1 MGAEGDLK
9 FMKRCLEL
17 AYKAQG
23 YTYPNPVV
31 GCVIVNDDI
40 IIGEG
45 YHLKA
50 GGPHAE
56 VNAICSVTDRGL
68 LKSSV
73 LYVNLE
79 PCSHFGK
86 TPPCTDLIIKSG
98 IRKVIIGVKDSS
110 ANVAGMGIQKLKDAG
125 CEVVTGILEK
135 ESRWI
140 NRRFFTF
147 HEKKRPYIILKWAQ
161 SADGFIDFR
170 RDEPFT
176 QRPAWITGEAERV
189 LVHKWR
195 SSEQL
200 ILAGAL
206 TIKKDNPRLNVR
218 EWAGSDP
225 VRAILSGSG
234 DLGQDHYVFKLPG
247 RNLVFTYNNEFKLI
261 GADAVILNREMAS
274 SEQIVDYLFKEG
286 IQSMFIEGGYQVLDH
301 FISTGLWDEARIFYG
316 KDLYYDGIPA
326 PSIKGEVISCE
337 EYSRST
343 LKVLVNEVD

>member
-1 MGAEGDLK
+1 MGEDEDLK

-17 AYKAQG
+17 ADKAQG
-23 YTYPNPVV
+23 FTYPNPVV
-31 GCVIVNDDI
+31 GCVIVNDGI

-56 VNAICSVTDRGL
+56 VNAINSVTDREL

-86 TPPCTDLIIKSG
+86 TPPCADLIIGSG
-98 IRKVIIGVKDSS
+98 IKKVIIGAKDTS
-110 ANVAGMGIQKLKDAG
+110 ANVAGKGIQKLIDAG
-125 CEVVTGILEK
+125 CEVITGVLEN
-135 ESRWI
+135 ESRWV

-170 RDEPFT
+170 RDE
-176 QRPAWITGEAERV
+176 QSGQKPAWITGEAERV

-200 ILAGAL
+200 IMAGAL
-206 TIKKDNPRLNVR
+206 TIKKDDPRLNVR
-218 EWAGSDP
+218 EWAGADP

-234 DLGQDHYVFKLPG
+234 DLGPDRNVFRMPG
-247 RNLVFTYNNEFKLI
+247 RNLVFTYKGELKLK
-261 GADAVILNREMAS
+261 GATAVTLNREMISAK
-274 SEQIVDYLFKEG
+274 QIADHLFKEG
-286 IQSMFIEGGYQVLDH
+286 IQSMFIEGGYKVLDH
-301 FISTGLWDEARIFYG
+301 FISTGFWDEARIFYG
-316 KDLYYDGIPA
+316 KDLYVDGVPA
-326 PSIKGEVISCE
+326 PSIKGEVISIE
-337 EYSRST
+337 EFSRST
-343 LKVLVNEVD
+343 LKVVVNEVD